1 MKAFV
6 NQRDYSI
13 AFLCYPG
20 AGPAPAYSS
29 TDPVFEV
36 EVAESCLDGIDEDHY
51 SDLFYDVDKN
61 IVYRDPNLITFST
74 EVGKDW
80 LTAKLQNYALI
91 PPEARGEDFQELKT
105 ISYQYLGVPKVDE
118 LLADGDLSDEDISA
132 ILSYIN
138 GDDDTDETP

>member
-20 AGPAPAYSS
+20 AGPAPVYSP

-36 EVAESCLDGIDEDHY
+36 EVAESCLDGIDEEHY
-51 SDLFYDVDKN
+51 FDLFYDADKN
-61 IVYRDPNLITFST
+61 IVYRDPNLVTFKT
-74 EVGKDW
+74 TVGKDW
-80 LTAKLQNYALI
+80 LTARLQNYSLV
-91 PPEARGEDFQELKT
+91 PPEARGEDFESLRK
-105 ISYQYLGVPKVDE
+105 ISCQYLGDTRVDE